1 MFLFS
6 YLFNT
11 RQFVGLII
19 AVLLASS
26 QADGTHNNR
35 RSTKPGPLTTKNC
48 DLTVSSHIRD
58 LCKAYYSSDC
68 QDATTEAPA
77 APLVYDC
84 AIPSRLVDPLFNSE
98 TMAFASTV
106 LKV

>member
-84 AIPSRLVDPLFNSE
+84 APAFQQRNDGIRFNSPE
-98 TMAFASTV
+98 SINPINF
-106 LKV
+106 